1 MHTLPGKLAKQ
12 LARQLDELQWG
23 SLWAGAWGSLWGV
36 LLTLV
41 CFLGSSGCSSQSES
55 AAPPLVLP
63 PPQLGAESIPMP
75 VRTLGNSRFKL
86 LGLNVGV
93 AGRSAELLLD
103 TGSAGLRIVSS
114 AAGTFGLER
123 TTTPSTVTF
132 GDGTQFIGV
141 LARAPFS
148 LGGVQSREPVTVQL
162 IDQVTCVD
170 ALVSGCSETLF
181 GEGRPFAGILGTAL
195 DERSADREVFS
206 PLTRLPGNFRS
217 GYILQTGGFD
227 STQGIFT
234 VGLTDANVAGF
245 NFRQF
250 PQVGTFP
257 DGTPIWR
264 DEALQAAYTIS
275 NTSIQNALSPTNFD
289 SGSSDIF
296 LNVRLL
302 GAAPFST
309 STLPAG
315 AEWRAVLEGAFDYRI
330 RVGFPVT
337 PSRDRIFVNGLLNK
351 QLLGMPLFF
360 NADIAFDIERGRVGF
375 RLR

>member
-1 MHTLPGKLAKQ
+1 MECERDPMRPQ
-12 LARQLDELQWG
+12 LEKGNVLRWG
-23 SLWAGAWGSLWGV
+23 SLAAGVWRTLWGMLALV
-36 LLTLV
+36 LMLVSGGCSGPGESSASTLV
-41 CFLGSSGCSSQSES
+41 
-55 AAPPLVLP
+55 PP
-63 PPQLGAESIPMP
+63 PPQLGTESIPMP
-75 VRTLGNSRFKL
+75 VRTLGMSRFKL

-93 AGRSAELLLD
+93 AGGSAELLLD
-103 TGSAGLRIVSS
+103 TGSAGVRIVSS
-114 AAGTFGLER
+114 AAGSFGLER
-123 TTTPSTVTF
+123 TSIPSTITF

-148 LGGVQSREPVTVQL
+148 LGGVQSREPVTLQL
-162 IDQVTCVD
+162 IDRVTCVD
-170 ALVSGCSETLF
+170 ALVAGCSETLF
-181 GEGRPFAGILGTAL
+181 GEGRPFAGILGTSL

-206 PLTRLPGNFRS
+206 PLTRFPGNFRS
-217 GYILQTGGFD
+217 GYIIQTGGFD
-227 STQGIFT
+227 SSQGLFT
-234 VGLTDANVAGF
+234 IGLTEANTAGF

-250 PQVGTFP
+250 PQVGSFP

-264 DEALQAAYTIS
+264 DEALQVAYSIS
-275 NTSIQNALSPTNFD
+275 NTSIQNVPSPTNFD

-296 LNVRLL
+296 LNVSLL

-315 AEWRAVLEGAFDYRI
+315 AEWRAVLDGAFDYRI

-360 NADIAFDIERGRVGF
+360 NADVAFDIERGRIGF

>member
-1 MHTLPGKLAKQ
+1 MFILLGKLAKPCDG
-12 LARQLDELQWG
+12 LPWG
-23 SLWAGAWGSLWGV
+23 SLWTKVWSCLWGILA
-36 LLTLV
+36 LLLMW
-41 CFLGSSGCSSQSES
+41 LGGGCSGQGES
-55 AAPPLVLP
+55 TAPPSALIP
-63 PPQLGAESIPMP
+63 SPPQLGTESIPMP

-93 AGRSAELLLD
+93 AGGTAELLLD
-103 TGSAGLRIVSS
+103 TGSAGLRILSS
-114 AAGTFGLER
+114 AVGPFGLER

-148 LGGVQSREPVTVQL
+148 LGGIQSREPVTLQL

-181 GEGRPFAGILGTAL
+181 GQGKPFAGILGTAL
-195 DERSADREVFS
+195 DERSTDREVFS

-217 GYILQTGGFD
+217 GYILQTGGFN

-234 VGLTDANVAGF
+234 IGLTAVNTAGF

-250 PQVGTFP
+250 PQVGIFP

-275 NTSIQNALSPTNFD
+275 NTSIQNVLSPTNFD

-309 STLPAG
+309 ATLPPG

-337 PSRDRIFVNGLLNK
+337 PGRDRIFVNGLLNK

-360 NADIAFDIERGRVGF
+360 SADVAFDIERGRVGF

>member
-1 MHTLPGKLAKQ
+1 MYTLPGKLA
-12 LARQLDELQWG
+12 RQLDGSQWG
-23 SLWAGAWGSLWGV
+23 SLWAVAWRWGV
-36 LLTLV
+36 LLALV
-41 CFLGSSGCSSQSES
+41 CVLGSSGCSGQSES
-55 AAPPLVLP
+55 TAPPLVPP

-93 AGRSAELLLD
+93 AGGSAELLLD

-114 AAGTFGLER
+114 AVGAFGLER

-148 LGGVQSREPVTVQL
+148 LGGIQSREPVTVQL
-162 IDQVTCVD
+162 IDQITCVD
-170 ALVSGCSETLF
+170 ALVGGCSETLF

-217 GYILQTGGFD
+217 GYIIQTGGFE
-227 STQGIFT
+227 SPQGIFT
-234 VGLTDANVAGF
+234 VGLTDANTAGF

-275 NTSIQNALSPTNFD
+275 NTSIQNVLSPTNFD

-296 LNVRLL
+296 LNVSLL

>member
-1 MHTLPGKLAKQ
+1 MRAWFEPKDGLW
-12 LARQLDELQWG
+12 WG
-23 SLWAGAWGSLWGV
+23 SRSAKAWRALGGM
-36 LLTLV
+36 LLAL
-41 CFLGSSGCSSQSES
+41 FFMLLSGGCSEQSES
-55 AAPPLVLP
+55 TASPPALIPP

-93 AGRSAELLLD
+93 AGGSAELLLD
-103 TGSAGLRIVSS
+103 TGSAGLRILST
-114 AAGTFGLER
+114 AAGSFGLER
-123 TTTPSTVTF
+123 TATPSTVTF

-148 LGGVQSREPVTVQL
+148 LGGIQSREPVTVQL

-181 GEGRPFAGILGTAL
+181 GPGRPFAGILGTAL
-195 DERSADREVFS
+195 DERSSDREVFS

-217 GYILQTGGFD
+217 GYIIQTGGFN
-227 STQGIFT
+227 STQGLFT
-234 VGLTDANVAGF
+234 MGLTDANTAGF

-264 DEALQAAYTIS
+264 DEALQAAYSIS
-275 NTSIQNALSPTNFD
+275 NTSIQNALSPTQFD

-296 LNVRLL
+296 LNVSLL

-315 AEWRAVLEGAFDYRI
+315 AEWRAILEGAFDYRI
-330 RVGFPVT
+330 RVGFPIT
-337 PSRDRIFVNGLLNK
+337 PSQDRIFVNGLLNK

-360 NADIAFDIERGRVGF
+360 NADIAFDIERGRIGF